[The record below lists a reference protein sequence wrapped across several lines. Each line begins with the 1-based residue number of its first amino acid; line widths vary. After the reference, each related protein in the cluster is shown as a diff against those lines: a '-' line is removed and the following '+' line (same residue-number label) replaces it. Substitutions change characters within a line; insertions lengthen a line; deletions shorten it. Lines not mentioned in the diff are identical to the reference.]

1 MFCLINKCKST
12 SFTANHCHSGWL
24 TRTWKVDRLWWKV
37 LIQELKLWINSIRL
51 SISQDPGCSMEL
63 RRTKSFTE
71 LVKPQHKSTNRS
83 SKQSLLVMQN
93 SEWITIPTKM
103 EDTTMLGMVSKV
115 QIAAIFAMLPV
126 KSLRYANAKEL
137 ESAAKS
143 ANINILTKAKAVE
156 IIDLYTHIN
165 LWLYYEYLKDKKIFY
180 EKSEE
185 WFMTPGFEW

>member
-1 MFCLINKCKST
+1 
-12 SFTANHCHSGWL
+12 
-24 TRTWKVDRLWWKV
+24 
-37 LIQELKLWINSIRL
+37 
-51 SISQDPGCSMEL
+51 
-63 RRTKSFTE
+63 
-71 LVKPQHKSTNRS
+71 
-83 SKQSLLVMQN
+83 
-93 SEWITIPTKM
+93 
-103 EDTTMLGMVSKV
+103 MLGMVSKV